1 MMQSRI
7 TVAKMPPV
15 MTTVPAVI
23 RPLLHQQPA
32 THATSLTAPLLPH
45 GKSNPGQFGKLRKLA
60 ERGAQTPRGMRAGGR
75 GRRRP
80 RPALPSLP
88 GGLAFTSGGAAARG
102 AQRRAREHML
112 QRSA

>member
-45 GKSNPGQFGKLRKLA
+45 CKSNPGQFGKLRKLA
-60 ERGAQTPRGMRAGGR
+60 ERGGSNTPGHARRRQGQEETQAGSALPPRGPGFHIWGR
-75 GRRRP
+75 CC
-80 RPALPSLP
+80 
-88 GGLAFTSGGAAARG
+88 
-102 AQRRAREHML
+102 
-112 QRSA
+112 